1 MKALADK
8 LPVYFPALVLI
19 NALSLMYIAGS
30 GFQYAHRP
38 WTLYL
43 MIPAA
48 ILVLIAFVSFLL
60 HLWRGILF
68 LLSGALI
75 ALPYF
80 ATVYIKVLVRII
92 SGEPLIFTAILLSLI
107 ALLFIWSIAM
117 VMEFKK

>member
-1 MKALADK
+1 MKARVDK

-48 ILVLIAFVSFLL
+48 ILVLIAFILFLL
-60 HLWRGILF
+60 HQWRANLF

-75 ALPYF
+75 ALPFF
-80 ATVYIKVLVRII
+80 ATVYIKVLVQII
-92 SGEPLIFTAILLSLI
+92 NGEPLIFTALVLSVI
-107 ALLFIWSIAM
+107 ALLFVWSIAL
-117 VMEFKK
+117 VTGFKK